1 MFEAIDTCPAESM
14 KSWRSVHM
22 IAMAASIVAC
32 GCAGSSVGT
41 VPGPSAT
48 PEPGTLHARIQAVR
62 LSDDDGQRTARVTPD
77 QVRQLV
83 DFANRVY
90 ATAGVRLRFSPDSGD
105 FAELRSTRLNNLTGA
120 TDKDWSAQKLEANAL
135 AARYRGKLLVLFRY
149 GRGPQATGSGFS
161 WWDYDFVVMPGF
173 DDDRHCGHPHTDA
186 LAHELGHFLGLPH
199 TFSATYASVA
209 EASAAFV
216 KSGLR
221 LDVFD
226 GDGYRDTPPDPSIRA
241 LECSPTASVT
251 LSGVTLALPRDNIMS
266 YYDERNA
273 LSPMQRAR
281 VRRVLLARIEGG
293 M

>member
-1 MFEAIDTCPAESM
+1 M
-14 KSWRSVHM
+14 KSRHSASM

-41 VPGPSAT
+41 SPGASAT
-48 PEPGTLHARIQAVR
+48 PEPGTLYARIQAVR

-83 DFANRVY
+83 TFANRVY

-105 FAELRSTRLNNLTGA
+105 FAELMSTMLNNLTGT
-120 TDKDWSAQKLEANAL
+120 TDKDWSAQKLEANSL
-135 AARYRGKLLVLFRY
+135 AARYRGKLLVLFRH
-149 GRGPQATGSGFS
+149 GRGPRATGSGFS

-199 TFSATYASVA
+199 TFAANYASVA
-209 EASAAFV
+209 QASAAFV

-221 LDVFD
+221 LEVFD

-241 LECSPTASVT
+241 TECSPTASVT
-251 LSGVTLALPRDNIMS
+251 LNGVTLALPRDNIMS

-273 LSPMQRAR
+273 LSPMQRVR
-281 VRRVLLARIEGG
+281 VRRVLLTRLKDG